1 MTGSNLFTLHAA
13 APVPALGR
21 PYLDHPLDVA
31 WDSAANIFVVDGER
45 NPRIAEFDRRGR
57 FVAAVGSWGSK
68 PGEMKSPH
76 ALAVDASG
84 NVYVA
89 DGGNARIQVFSN
101 RLAPLAAYDAV
112 GSPGHCASRKTP
124 IWRLSLN
131 RGSAAT
137 RRLPRTSIARVS
149 VYSDP

>member
-112 GSPGHCASRKTP
+112 GSPGHCASRTVRTN
-124 IWRLSLN
+124 ISLV
-131 RGSAAT
+131 
-137 RRLPRTSIARVS
+137 RRIPNERI
-149 VYSDP
+149 P